1 MNCKAYGISFAA
13 VFLAFG
19 LLTGC
24 GGSSSTTTPP
34 PPPPPTTS
42 NFVFSVSGQDGLP
55 ADSGDINYYALAGV
69 VTINTSTGAVTT
81 GEQDYNDGDGTTS
94 PQGGG
99 DSISGD
105 SISGG
110 TLTVSSSTGQGTLT
124 LNTSNTAL
132 GVSGVETFAVQF
144 VNANHALITQFD
156 GSATSSGSLDLQSL
170 STAPSGGFAFTVS
183 GVDPGYDPI
192 AVGGVF
198 TYATTTPTSANGAI
212 DLNDDGTIQTNQPFT
227 ITFNA
232 PDASGRG
239 TITSSAQYDID
250 GTETAI
256 AFNYYIVGPEAI
268 RIIDV
273 DTTDA
278 AIGSAFGQG
287 TNATAAGS
295 TTFVDPTSSQAVF
308 SVAGNPWTF
317 GNGAVGMFTATAGA
331 AGAGTFAGVG
341 EDFEV
346 NNGIS
351 SGLEASLAGTY
362 TMGANGYGTPL
373 AFTTDF
379 GDTTTWGLYATDPNL
394 NLEDPNNTT
403 GGGGALVLDLSQS
416 TDVLPGTTGVII
428 PQTDSATAAT
438 DFNGNYAA
446 GWQNFNYY
454 QNGCGG
460 CETDMVSQGSMV
472 SAGALSLTGDDSDP
486 FATLTATTLT
496 TGDTFAGTPQADT
509 INLGRYSMLTTNSDP
524 LAVTINA
531 ATPASGEFDL
541 VMYQAGANQLFWLEL
556 DEGSTFS
563 GPLEQQ
569 PSTLTG
575 LPGASIRPSA
585 QIKHK

>member
-69 VTINTSTGAVTT
+69 VTINTSTGAVTA

-94 PQGGG
+94 PQGG
-99 DSISGD
+99 GD

-156 GSATSSGSLDLQSL
+156 GSATSS
-170 STAPSGGFAFTVS
+170 
-183 GVDPGYDPI
+183 
-192 AVGGVF
+192 
-198 TYATTTPTSANGAI
+198 
-212 DLNDDGTIQTNQPFT
+212 
-227 ITFNA
+227 A

-454 QNGCGG
+454 ENGCGG

-496 TGDTFAGTPQADT
+496 TGDTFAGTPLADP
-509 INLGRYSMLTTNSDP
+509 INLGRYSILTTNSGP

-531 ATPASGEFDL
+531 ATPASLEVDL
-541 VMYQAGANQLFWLEL
+541 VMYQAGANQLFWLQL
-556 DEGSTFS
+556 DEGSTFT